1 MSQERKRQES
11 TESDVSDERGVDGI
25 VDGGLPI
32 SQFKKEIVEL
42 VRENLFCII
51 TGETGSGKS
60 TQIAQFMADGIGEML
75 DEMDEDKFRV

>member
-11 TESDVSDERGVDGI
+11 TESDVSD
-25 VDGGLPI
+25 DGGLPI

-60 TQIAQFMADGIGEML
+60 TQIAQFMADGIGEVI